1 MCSAVFVLSLSKP
14 GQGNPRSPNV
24 GIFPDR
30 NSFCFGA
37 FTYLEKAGTELQTV
51 MRTDNKR
58 DYLLTPFT
66 ACSYV
71 GTHSFPS

>member
-37 FTYLEKAGTELQTV
+37 VTYLEKAGGIADSNEEW
-51 MRTDNKR
+51 
-58 DYLLTPFT
+58 
-66 ACSYV
+66 
-71 GTHSFPS
+71 